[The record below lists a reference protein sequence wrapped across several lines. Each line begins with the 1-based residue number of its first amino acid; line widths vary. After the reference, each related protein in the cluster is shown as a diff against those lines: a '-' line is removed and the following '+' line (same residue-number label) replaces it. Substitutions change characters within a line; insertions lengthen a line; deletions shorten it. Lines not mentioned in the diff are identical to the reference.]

1 MKLKYYLRGLGI
13 GVAVTALILGITL
26 RGKPMG
32 DEEIRARAA
41 ELGMV
46 DGSALTLADLQ
57 QPPAESNPTGGP
69 KGKEDKPTGEPKG
82 EEDKPTGEPEGEE
95 SNPTGEPEGEESKP
109 TGEPEGEESNP
120 TGEPEGEENIPTQET
135 SSESD
140 EAAGVV
146 ITIRRGMDS
155 GSVARMLAEEG
166 LVADAA
172 EFDLFLCNNGYG
184 QYIHT
189 GTYEIVPGTSEE
201 EIAKI
206 ITGKQ

>member
-57 QPPAESNPTGGP
+57 QPPTESNLTGGPEGKESNPTG
-69 KGKEDKPTGEPKG
+69 EPEG
-82 EEDKPTGEPEGEE
+82 EEINPTGEPEGEE
-95 SNPTGEPEGEESKP
+95 SNPTGEPEGEEDNP
-109 TGEPEGEESNP
+109 TGEPEGEEINP
-120 TGEPEGEENIPTQET
+120 TGEPEEENIPTQET

-166 LVADAA
+166 LVADAV

-201 EIAKI
+201 EIAEI

>member
-1 MKLKYYLRGLGI
+1 MKIKYYLRGLGI

-32 DEEIRARAA
+32 DEEIKARAA

-57 QPPAESNPTGGP
+57 QPPVESNPTG
-69 KGKEDKPTGEPKG
+69 EPEG

-95 SNPTGEPEGEESKP
+95 DKPTGEPEGEESKP
-109 TGEPEGEESNP
+109 TGEPEGEEN
-120 TGEPEGEENIPTQET
+120 TPTQET

-140 EAAGVV
+140 EAAVVV

-201 EIAKI
+201 EIAEI